1 MSETAPPASRISSLF
16 LVIILV
22 TLVLAIAAL
31 YQAVHALRNQDLNAG
46 INFAMI
52 GVTTLA
58 LSTYMLFQSRR
69 KMQKF
74 TLKMQRVATTI
85 LCQKCGFKTIRDFQR
100 GDYIFKE
107 AEECPKCK
115 EKMLISSIYREV
127 EKEEKEKKEES

>member
-16 LVIILV
+16 LMIILI
-22 TLVLAIAAL
+22 TLVLAVAAL
-31 YQAVHALRNQDLNAG
+31 YQAIHAFRNQDFNTG

-52 GVTTLA
+52 GATTLA
-58 LSTYMLFQSRR
+58 LSMYMLFQSRR

-107 AEECPKCK
+107 AEECPKCN
-115 EKMLISSIYREV
+115 EKMLIASIYREAK
-127 EKEEKEKKEES
+127 EKES

>member
-31 YQAVHALRNQDLNAG
+31 YQAVHAFRSQDFNAG

-107 AEECPKCK
+107 AEECPKCN
-115 EKMLISSIYREV
+115 EKMLIASIYREV
-127 EKEEKEKKEES
+127 KEKES